1 MRLKHILILLPI
13 MLVVLTVMA
22 MVQTAEAKRFGGGR
36 SFGGRSSYSKS
47 YSRPMPSKS
56 FGQQQNTRAGR
67 VGQAPNRSRWGGMF
81 GGLLGGMLMG
91 GLLGSLFG
99 GGHFM
104 GPNLLDLLLIGGGIF
119 LLMRFLRKRREASVG
134 ATSSGGSPYTMDTSS
149 YHTRDGS
156 ASETSAW
163 DNLQTGGSTPSGTSS
178 SSVAIP
184 PDFDQE
190 DFMKGAKAVY
200 QRLQNSWDK
209 RDLDDIRTFTSPEV
223 YRFIE
228 EQYKNDPTPSTTEIL
243 LLNGELLEVKT
254 IGNQTVATVHFDVIM
269 REDPSS
275 QATEQVREIWHFSKY
290 ENKSGDNWVLEG
302 IQQLE
307 N

>member
-13 MLVVLTVMA
+13 MLVILTVMA

-56 FGQQQNTRAGR
+56 FGQQQNTRASR
-67 VGQAPNRSRWGGMF
+67 VGQTPNRSRWGGMF

-104 GPNLLDLLLIGGGIF
+104 GPNLLDLLLIGGAIF

-134 ATSSGGSPYTMDTSS
+134 ATSAGGTPYTMDSPS
-149 YHTRDGS
+149 YHTRDAS
-156 ASETSAW
+156 ASSSAW
-163 DNLQTGGSTPSGTSS
+163 DNLQTGGNVSSGTASS
-178 SSVAIP
+178 ATIP
-184 PDFDQE
+184 PGFDQE

-228 EQYKNDPTPSTTEIL
+228 EQCKNDPTPSTTEIL

-254 IGNQTVATVHFDVIM
+254 IGNQTVATVHFDAIM